1 MTVRAI
7 LHLLPISARL
17 TARTLKFDGT
27 DLLTLGEHEMEEVR
41 GRLIG
46 YVPQDP
52 LSSLNPVLSV
62 GDQITEPL
70 RMHDDNQVKAV
81 RVIREILRGY
91 GVPLGRRKSL
101 SQATEMLAHV
111 GIPDPETRA
120 KQLPHQFSG
129 GMRQRAIIASAL
141 CLSPRLVIADEPTTA
156 LDATVQAQIL
166 DLLARLR
173 EEQHA
178 ALLLVSHDL
187 NLVSWNCDYVYVL
200 YQGRLL
206 EEGTV
211 ASLFQDPRQPY
222 TLSLIAATPDLD
234 QPPVEVEKIEVQ
246 QKRSVGCPFASRC
259 PNVVDL
265 CWREFPRRTIVSEY
279 HSFWCHNPVTL

>member
-1 MTVRAI
+1 
-7 LHLLPISARL
+7 
-17 TARTLKFDGT
+17 
-27 DLLTLGEHEMEEVR
+27 MEEVR

-52 LSSLNPVLSV
+52 LAALNPVLSV

-70 RMHDDNQVKAV
+70 RVHNQGQW
-81 RVIREILRGY
+81 RVTRILGEILRGY
-91 GVPLGRRKSL
+91 GVPLGRRRWQA
-101 SQATEMLAHV
+101 QATELLARV
-111 GIPDPETRA
+111 GIAHPEIRA

-141 CLSPRLVIADEPTTA
+141 ALKPRLVIADEPTTA

-166 DLLARLR
+166 NLLTQLR
-173 EEQHA
+173 QEEQNR

-200 YQGRLL
+200 YRGRLL

-211 ASLFQDPRQPY
+211 ASLFQDSRQPY
-222 TLSLIAATPDLD
+222 TVSLMAATPDLD
-234 QPPVEVEKIEVQ
+234 APPVAVETSGAQ
-246 QKRSVGCPFASRC
+246 RDRSAGCPFAPRC
-259 PNVVDL
+259 PNAGEV
-265 CWREFPRRTIVSEY
+265 CWRVFPERTVVNAHHAY
-279 HSFWCHNPVTL
+279 WCHYPVS